1 MDSNHASASS
11 SEGIDSSPRRVL
23 SLAER
28 MRLNHAFRSATFKV
42 ALGMVGLGLMS
53 TLLVACGQQGARVT
67 APLGSGSAV
76 GSTNTIT
83 VSGRATVN
91 ASPDEAVITI
101 SVETLGKDPASALD
115 SNSKTTK
122 TVADRL
128 TAESV
133 PNDAVQTS
141 NVSVYPDRAYDPKT
155 GKESITGYRATNSVV
170 VTLRDAATVGK
181 VLASAVETGATTVSG
196 PVWQVAADSAS
207 LTEALTKA
215 VANAREKAQAL
226 AEAQGVK
233 LGGVVSMTESAVDQ
247 PTVPQYDSAK
257 TAAGSSVETPPVSAG
272 TIEITGSMTV
282 TYSLTN

>member
-1 MDSNHASASS
+1 MDRNHASISS
-11 SEGIDSSPRRVL
+11 SEDSDSSRRKVQ
-23 SLAER
+23 SLASGT
-28 MRLNHAFRSATFKV
+28 RLGQAVRGAPLKAAV
-42 ALGMVGLGLMS
+42 GLLGLGLLA
-53 TLLVACGQQGARVT
+53 TLLVGCGGQAVRVN
-67 APLGSGSAV
+67 APLASGTAV

-101 SVETLGKDPASALD
+101 SVETAGKDPASALD
-115 SNSKTTK
+115 ANSKTTK
-122 TVADRL
+122 TVGDRL
-128 TAESV
+128 TAEGV
-133 PNDAVQTS
+133 PSDAVQTS

-155 GKESITGYRATNSVV
+155 GKDSITGYRATNSVV

-181 VLASAVETGATTVSG
+181 VLASAVETGATTVTG
-196 PVWQVAADSAS
+196 PVWQVAVDSAS

-233 LGGVVSMTESAVDQ
+233 LGGVVSMTEGTADQ